1 MQQEFGLAVKLF
13 FIQFDLKWRLEYN
26 KEIPVQFSVC
36 SFTEFCLIYNLIL
49 SQIKKF
55 KAAFLGVR
63 QYLGLRH
70 LCKETEGHKASKQKV
85 IRPLIRRWNMIVRMG
100 PRFSLPTV
108 SLNDKGKHEW
118 NIIASLPW
126 SIITTLDQWV
136 WKKSLSY
143 SLLNHFPSKPWS
155 RFIALS
161 YENIFFYHH
170 DHG

>member
-49 SQIKKF
+49 TQIKTF

-70 LCKETEGHKASKQKV
+70 LCKETEGHKASHKKV
-85 IRPLIRRWNMIVRMG
+85 EYDR
-100 PRFSLPTV
+100 
-108 SLNDKGKHEW
+108 
-118 NIIASLPW
+118 
-126 SIITTLDQWV
+126 
-136 WKKSLSY
+136 
-143 SLLNHFPSKPWS
+143 
-155 RFIALS
+155 
-161 YENIFFYHH
+161 
-170 DHG
+170 